1 MVHEGKKLFKCDIC
15 DPIIFITHCNYFIKV
30 VRNELNIAN

>member
-15 DPIIFITHCNYFIKV
+15 DPIFFITAITLQKKYV
-30 VRNELNIAN
+30 MS